1 MARTFLDN
9 AGIAYDEVYADED
22 EAMSDKYGIRQAPTL
37 VVESGGTMEKIVNV
51 SNIRKYINEV
61 VAHRG

>member
-9 AGIAYDEVYADED
+9 AGIAYDEVFADED

-37 VVESGGTMEKIVNV
+37 VVESGGKMEKIINV

-61 VAHRG
+61 VAQRG